1 MVSVEPLIDSLA
13 AVVFLFAATFYLM
26 VAYGERRGGAA
37 WKIFGLT
44 GAIWFAIIYL
54 KLISN
59 MAGWTWTYG
68 LVRSAVALSLGLYLC
83 GLIVLAR
90 MLK

>member
-1 MVSVEPLIDSLA
+1 MIFAEPLIDALA

-26 VAYGERRGGAA
+26 VAYVERRGGAA

-44 GAIWFAIIYL
+44 ATIWFAVIYV
-54 KLISN
+54 KLIAN
-59 MAGWTWTYG
+59 MTEWPWMYG

-83 GLIVLAR
+83 GLIALAR
-90 MLK
+90 MLR